1 MMNSEDRPVPLN
13 MKIHYIIAIL
23 LCMCPIDSLL
33 HAQENSDLKGTACIP
48 VRSIDEDSLAFQH
61 GEKADFVLH
70 YKWGAINAD
79 VGYATVTLDSLTYNG
94 REAFRCSVDGRTTKM
109 FDLFF
114 KVREDF
120 DSWFTRDGLR
130 PLKFTRDTH
139 EGGYEARNTYYY
151 NWNLSEPVINAEV
164 YTSKMGSKIMELPL
178 TPCTFDLPALF
189 YFARNMDFDTI
200 EPGRKYP
207 MTFAIDDE
215 IFNVYFILY
224 GRETIKV
231 KGIGKVNTIKFAAKL
246 LEGEVFKGEEDM
258 LIWVTDDGNRLPVY
272 FEAPLLV
279 GKATGKMTGYEG
291 LKYPFTSIV
300 ESKKKNDEKE

>member
-1 MMNSEDRPVPLN
+1 MWINVRE
-13 MKIHYIIAIL
+13 MKFGNIIAVL
-23 LCMCPIDSLL
+23 LCMCLTAVQL
-33 HAQENSDLKGTACIP
+33 HAQENSDLKGTSCIP
-48 VRSIDEDSLAFQH
+48 VRSVSEKNLAFQH
-61 GEKADFVLH
+61 GEKMEFVLH
-70 YKWGAINAD
+70 YKWGAINTD
-79 VGYATVTLDSLTYNG
+79 VGTAAVRLDTLTFNG
-94 REAFRCSVDGRTTKM
+94 LKAFRCSASGKTTKM

-139 EGGYEARNTYYY
+139 EGGYEARNTYHYR
-151 NWNLSEPVINAEV
+151 WNLAEPVINAEV
-164 YTSKMGSKIMELPL
+164 YTSKMGLKTMELPL

-189 YFARNMDFDTI
+189 YVARNMDFDVI

-215 IFNVYFILY
+215 IFNVYFILH

-231 KGIGKVNTIKFAAKL
+231 KGLGTVKTIKFAAKL

-258 LIWVTDDGNRLPVY
+258 IIWVTDDENRLPVL

-279 GKATGKMTGYEG
+279 GVARGRLSGYDG
-291 LKYPFTSIV
+291 LKYPF
-300 ESKKKNDEKE
+300 ESLVDAKKR